1 VAHPDLVPVC
11 REEFD
16 AVLGD
21 RPNQLDRQRDDVEVT
36 AEQLLD
42 LASASGAITRA
53 GLHGNV
59 EVALLY
65 LESWLN
71 GNGAVAIH
79 NLMEDAATAEISRSQ
94 IWQWVHNG
102 SQLEDGTVVTEQL
115 VREVLDTE
123 VARIGAERG
132 GDRSGGMLDEARR
145 LFEQVALAD
154 DFADF
159 LTLPAY
165 DVVVARQ

>member
-1 VAHPDLVPVC
+1 
-11 REEFD
+11 
-16 AVLGD
+16 
-21 RPNQLDRQRDDVEVT
+21 
-36 AEQLLD
+36 
-42 LASASGAITRA
+42 
-53 GLHGNV
+53 LHGNV

-65 LESWLN
+65 LESWLR

-102 SQLEDGTVVTEQL
+102 STLEDGTVVTEQL

-123 VARIGAERG
+123 VAQIRAGRG
-132 GDRSGGMLDEARR
+132 DAPDDGLLEEARTI
-145 LFEQVALAD
+145 FETVALAD
-154 DFADF
+154 EFADF